1 MYKKAD
7 IISQNV
13 ADWLDNGDPTD
24 MPFAVMEHIGYDL
37 SPEEKL
43 AARGV
48 TREEALERADA
59 DESEFRRLL
68 EVCGISEDRMAPIWV
83 RLVPLCKEKL
93 IEERLAL
100 LLRFFSGYEPDE
112 RPSDLEED
120 DIILRW
126 ISKTEQLYGNI
137 GELKMRKK
145 NTGKWRAIA
154 AQAKKSR
161 KKTEDINDD
170 SSFSGVFNML
180 CKKGYAGG
188 MKEPEI
194 LRENLRNIA
203 GLIKGEPFLKAVEPL
218 VYFQSF
224 LRHRKKMLANE
235 DYIPN
240 IRNVFNYFSYLSAK
254 PDYDKEPNE
263 DTVNEKHN
271 RRVLYCQLYLD
282 MMECFPKADRGLCD
296 EGFLR
301 CSDLS
306 DWYDQFAEGGEMI
319 PLSTCGFIL
328 ASSVMCID
336 PESGYEGSA
345 NASWEQVYEYERA
358 LDRQGK
364 GVLDKH
370 NRKILKAIDGIKFD
384 DLERYISDG
393 AAFFNEIW
401 SGYSE
406 KIKPQNYDVE
416 RAILARNIDIRF
428 NELLCGELCEI
439 LEKYLIS
446 EDDLI

>member
-1 MYKKAD
+1 
-7 IISQNV
+7 
-13 ADWLDNGDPTD
+13 
-24 MPFAVMEHIGYDL
+24 
-37 SPEEKL
+37 
-43 AARGV
+43 
-48 TREEALERADA
+48 
-59 DESEFRRLL
+59 
-68 EVCGISEDRMAPIWV
+68 
-83 RLVPLCKEKL
+83 
-93 IEERLAL
+93 
-100 LLRFFSGYEPDE
+100 
-112 RPSDLEED
+112 
-120 DIILRW
+120 
-126 ISKTEQLYGNI
+126 
-137 GELKMRKK
+137 
-145 NTGKWRAIA
+145 
-154 AQAKKSR
+154 
-161 KKTEDINDD
+161 
-170 SSFSGVFNML
+170 
-180 CKKGYAGG
+180 
-188 MKEPEI
+188 
-194 LRENLRNIA
+194 
-203 GLIKGEPFLKAVEPL
+203 
-218 VYFQSF
+218 
-224 LRHRKKMLANE
+224 
-235 DYIPN
+235 
-240 IRNVFNYFSYLSAK
+240 
-254 PDYDKEPNE
+254 
-263 DTVNEKHN
+263 
-271 RRVLYCQLYLD
+271 
-282 MMECFPKADRGLCD
+282 
-296 EGFLR
+296 
-301 CSDLS
+301 
-306 DWYDQFAEGGEMI
+306 MI

>member
-1 MYKKAD
+1 
-7 IISQNV
+7 
-13 ADWLDNGDPTD
+13 
-24 MPFAVMEHIGYDL
+24 
-37 SPEEKL
+37 
-43 AARGV
+43 
-48 TREEALERADA
+48 
-59 DESEFRRLL
+59 
-68 EVCGISEDRMAPIWV
+68 MAPIWV

-188 MKEPEI
+188 LKEPEI

-203 GLIKGEPFLKAVEPL
+203 GLIKANPFLKEVEPL

-224 LRHRKKMLANE
+224 LRHRKKMLENE

-254 PDYDKEPNE
+254 P
-263 DTVNEKHN
+263 
-271 RRVLYCQLYLD
+271 
-282 MMECFPKADRGLCD
+282 
-296 EGFLR
+296 
-301 CSDLS
+301 S
-306 DWYDQFAEGGEMI
+306 
-319 PLSTCGFIL
+319 FIW
-328 ASSVMCID
+328 I
-336 PESGYEGSA
+336 
-345 NASWEQVYEYERA
+345 
-358 LDRQGK
+358 
-364 GVLDKH
+364 
-370 NRKILKAIDGIKFD
+370 
-384 DLERYISDG
+384 
-393 AAFFNEIW
+393 
-401 SGYSE
+401 
-406 KIKPQNYDVE
+406 
-416 RAILARNIDIRF
+416 
-428 NELLCGELCEI
+428 
-439 LEKYLIS
+439 
-446 EDDLI
+446 